1 MAQSVHKSL
10 PLILAREFAANIAT
24 PVTVIDERGR
34 LIFFNEPAERIL
46 GQTHAEVG
54 ELAQHEWTRL
64 FSVEQLDG
72 SPVTLDELPVG
83 IAHREP
89 LPGPRHAGVH
99 DAGRHA
105 ARDRGHRIPAAR
117 QGRGLLR
124 RRRDLLGAAPGMRAT
139 VWGCRGS
146 LASPGPETVAFG
158 GNTSC
163 VQLELADGTPVVLDA
178 GTGIRLLGLELAR
191 LPRRPIHIVLT
202 HLHLDHLEGLGF
214 FVPLW
219 EPGLEIHVW
228 GPSSPVDNLEER
240 IAKYLS
246 PPLFPVQ
253 LAEVPSRLTFHDL
266 PDEEFALGSA
276 RFLAEPVSH
285 RGPTVGLRI
294 EEHGRTLAYIP
305 DHEPYLGAGPAGV
318 DPSGCRATRSRRAP
332 RC

>member
-1 MAQSVHKSL
+1 
-10 PLILAREFAANIAT
+10 
-24 PVTVIDERGR
+24 
-34 LIFFNEPAERIL
+34 
-46 GQTHAEVG
+46 
-54 ELAQHEWTRL
+54 
-64 FSVEQLDG
+64 
-72 SPVTLDELPVG
+72 
-83 IAHREP
+83 
-89 LPGPRHAGVH
+89 
-99 DAGRHA
+99 
-105 ARDRGHRIPAAR
+105 
-117 QGRGLLR
+117 
-124 RRRDLLGAAPGMRAT
+124 MRAT

-191 LPRRPIHIVLT
+191 LPRRPIHVVLT

-219 EPGLEIHVW
+219 EPGVEIHLW
-228 GPSSPVDNLEER
+228 GPASPVDTLQER

-253 LAEVPSRLTFHDL
+253 LAEVPSNLIFHDL
-266 PDEEFALGSA
+266 RDEDFALGSA
-276 RFLAEPVSH
+276 RMRAEPVSH

-305 DHEPYLGAGPAGV
+305 DHEPYLGAGPEGV
-318 DPSGCRATRSRRAP
+318 DPEWLSGFSLAEGVNVLMHDAQYFEHEYPNHVGWGHSSVSHAVSFAQASGVEKLVLFHHDPLHSDDQLRALEARARALWGSNGHAP
-332 RC
+332 ELAFEGMKLALDTEIEAHWPDVAV